1 MEGCDGVIQ
10 HLDPDRQHLPAR
22 LLGRAGGCSA
32 ARPAP
37 LAAPEGA
44 VVPLGA
50 PGHAALPGHAGPRIT
65 LPAWRTGRAARI
77 TFLQFAQ
84 DGQDAQRV
92 SLSFSSPR
100 MDTEQ
105 LRGGECHKDP
115 PVTSLA

>member
-1 MEGCDGVIQ
+1 
-10 HLDPDRQHLPAR
+10 
-22 LLGRAGGCSA
+22 
-32 ARPAP
+32 
-37 LAAPEGA
+37 

-77 TFLQFAQ
+77 AFLQFAQ

-100 MDTEQ
+100 MDTE
-105 LRGGECHKDP
+105 RGVVSQGSPCDVTCLKNKKGRIVSMSFSKTRGEKQKGKRE
-115 PVTSLA
+115 